1 MKKVIAAW
9 ALLLL
14 LILGSF
20 LTAAYMSKSVSELCG
35 ILATANYHCYYRHFD
50 KAQTETERYLQA
62 LRGNKLYF
70 DLFAR
75 KETLQTLYSYSAQL
89 PALIEEDNVSDF
101 IAAANST
108 AAILLQLADHAW
120 TAL

>member
-1 MKKVIAAW
+1 LKKVIAAW

-20 LTAAYMSKSVSELCG
+20 LNAAYMSKSVCELCS
-35 ILATANYHCYYRHFD
+35 ILANANYHCYYRRFD
-50 KAQTETERYLQA
+50 KAQTETERFLQA
-62 LRGNKLYF
+62 LRDNKLYF

-101 IAAANST
+101 IAAANSA